1 MGHVQMTMP
10 RGDCAK
16 DTALSNPSAQNFC
29 RCRVLQDLTKT
40 FPQMMLMSRV
50 SKLHRQMLKW
60 NTRMTAIGGLLLP
73 SLLGVVKVASFS
85 QSSSSSAPVVA
96 TPGEMG
102 RRAEILARQQIHQ
115 PTTPSMET
123 ILSHSGIVQSFDS
136 STDDTAVVRR
146 NEPLAPPLHLATT
159 YTRPSDGQY
168 RDDLDAIYT
177 REDNPTR
184 LLLER
189 DIARLET
196 HGGGIYPLDDDDD
209 DNKLD
214 DDTTTAT
221 TTTTTCAAFASGMMA
236 VSSIVLAHQAP
247 LHVIVPLD
255 LYHGVPTVLLD
266 VFSRFQVSV
275 ERVNFSTPLQLEA
288 AVDKAVVVDSK
299 NVIVWIETPSNPLNH
314 VIDIA
319 STCQRVRRSNRA
331 AEAVV
336 TVVVDSTLAP
346 PTVTQPLRFG
356 ADLVLH
362 SATKYLA
369 GHSDAL
375 LGVVTASPWTRRG
388 RELAPRLREVQTSV
402 GGVASPLDAWLT
414 LRGLRTLAIRVQRQ
428 CETAQKL
435 ANYLSNHPS
444 VYKVYYPGL
453 NSALDES
460 PQHQALVERQMKMC
474 GGMLSV
480 DMDSESKAMALAGAL
495 RTIQRAT
502 SLGGTE
508 TLIEHRASIEPPG
521 RVTSPVGLLRIAV
534 GLEDVDDL
542 IKDLQEALAIVDSL
556 HS

>member
-1 MGHVQMTMP
+1 MI
-10 RGDCAK
+10 
-16 DTALSNPSAQNFC
+16 L
-29 RCRVLQDLTKT
+29 
-40 FPQMMLMSRV
+40 SRV
-50 SKLHRQMLKW
+50 SRLQPRRQMLTWKR
-60 NTRMTAIGGLLLP
+60 TRLTAIGGLVLP
-73 SLLGVVKVASFS
+73 SLLGIVIVEVASFS
-85 QSSSSSAPVVA
+85 QSSDGGAPVT

-102 RRAEILARQQIHQ
+102 RRAEILARQQIHS
-115 PTTPSMET
+115 TPSMET

-136 STDDTAVVRR
+136 TDTAVVR

-168 RDDLDAIYT
+168 RHGDSIYT

-189 DIARLET
+189 EIARLET
-196 HGGGIYPLDDDDD
+196 HGGISPLFDTLGDDDAAAAAAAA
-209 DNKLD
+209 
-214 DDTTTAT
+214 TTAT
-221 TTTTTCAAFASGMMA
+221 TTCAFASGMMA

-275 ERVNFSTPLQLEA
+275 ERVNFLTPLQLEA
-288 AVDKAVVVDSK
+288 AVDTAVADSK

-319 STCQRVRRSNRA
+319 STCQRVRSSTDRATA
-331 AEAVV
+331 AEAAAVV

-388 RELAPRLREVQTSV
+388 RDLAPRLRQVQASV
-402 GGVASPLDAWLT
+402 GGVASPFDAWLT

-435 ANYLSNHPS
+435 ALYLSNHPS
-444 VYKVYYPGL
+444 VHKVYYPGL
-453 NSALDES
+453 ESASDES
-460 PQHQALVERQMKMC
+460 PQHQTLVERQMKMC

-521 RVTSPVGLLRIAV
+521 RVTSPAGLLRIAV
-534 GLEDVDDL
+534 GLEDADDL